1 MPYYPSK
8 KILFIHIPKT
18 GGTVIEYEIKRRCI
32 QTLYSG
38 PTNNLLESPY
48 DSKSLQHQ
56 FYNTLYKY
64 RHKLEL
70 DFDNIKIFTV
80 VRNPYDR
87 TISALFWA
95 NIINAH
101 YTAEQVFD
109 AIQNRFIDRTDLD
122 NHNEP
127 QYKFITDENQVL
139 IPSIKILKCET
150 LNQTNTELN
159 DYIGININIR
169 RPNVNKDY
177 SKYLNRDSISLIN
190 EYYKKDF
197 ELFNYAK
204 ISLPTE
210 E

>member
-18 GGTVIEYEIKRRCI
+18 GGSVIENEIKKQCI
-32 QTLYSG
+32 QKLYSG
-38 PTNNLLESPY
+38 HTNNLLDSPY
-48 DSKSLQHQ
+48 NSKSLQHQ

-70 DFDNIKIFTV
+70 DFDNLKIFTV

-109 AIQNRFIDRTDLD
+109 AIQKHYIGRTDLD

-139 IPSIKILKCET
+139 IPSIT
-150 LNQTNTELN
+150 
-159 DYIGININIR
+159 
-169 RPNVNKDY
+169 PF
-177 SKYLNRDSISLIN
+177 LI
-190 EYYKKDF
+190 
-197 ELFNYAK
+197 
-204 ISLPTE
+204 
-210 E
+210 